1 MQEVAFLKKNSEKW
15 KRFEALIAG
24 RNTTD
29 PDTLAELFISLTD
42 DLAYARTFYPESK
55 TTRYLNTLTAKVHQ
69 AIYRNKKEEK
79 SRFVTFWKEE
89 VPRTMWECRRD
100 LLYAFVI
107 FTVAFLIGA
116 VSAANDLAFPRLIM
130 GDTYVNMTLENI
142 KNGDPL
148 AVYKQARELDMFFGI
163 TLNNVL
169 VSFRMYASGI
179 LTAIGTVMM
188 LFYNG
193 IMVGAFQ
200 YFFYQHGVLTESLLT
215 IWIHG
220 TLEISAIIIAG
231 AAGLTFGKSLL
242 FPGTYTRSYSL
253 LRGAKQGLKII
264 IGLVPIFITAGFLE
278 SFVTR
283 HNDMPVVL
291 SLLIIGSSLAFIVW
305 YFVIY
310 PSALYRKEVYE
321 ETDQQLAVHSHVS

>member
-42 DLAYARTFYPESK
+42 DLSYARTFYPQSK

-79 SRFVTFWKEE
+79 SRFITFWKEE
-89 VPRTMWECRRD
+89 VPRVAWECRRD
-100 LLYAFVI
+100 LLYSFII
-107 FTVAFLIGA
+107 FAVAFLIGA

-142 KNGDPL
+142 KKGDAL
-148 AVYKQARELDMFFGI
+148 AVYKQAREIDMFFGI
-163 TLNNVL
+163 TLNNIM
-169 VSFRMYASGI
+169 VSFRMFASGI
-179 LTAIGTVMM
+179 LTAIGTALG

-193 IMVGAFQ
+193 VMVGAFQ

-231 AAGLTFGKSLL
+231 GAGLVFGKGLL

-253 LRGAKQGLKII
+253 IRGAKQGLKLI
-264 IGLVPIFITAGFLE
+264 IGLVPVFIAAGFLE

-291 SLLIIGSSLAFIVW
+291 SLLIIGSSLAFIIW
-305 YFVIY
+305 YFILY
-310 PSALYRKEVYE
+310 PYSLYRR
-321 ETDQQLAVHSHVS
+321 DSHDNTGHQASADPQF